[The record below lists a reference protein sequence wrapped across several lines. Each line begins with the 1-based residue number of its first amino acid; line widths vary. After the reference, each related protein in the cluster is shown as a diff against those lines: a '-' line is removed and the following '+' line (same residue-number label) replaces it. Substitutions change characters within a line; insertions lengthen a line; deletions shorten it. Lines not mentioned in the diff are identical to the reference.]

1 MTRSIEK
8 IPKLRSRGR
17 ENRRKLLREAQ
28 RLMLA
33 QQSKDS
39 LRFSDVFE
47 AAGVSRGSAYRIYDG
62 IDDLFHDIVTEW
74 IMNFVDFLRSSE
86 PAERPQS
93 WVDITDFVVRRGAEY
108 WAATAD
114 TLRILPR
121 LRNRQP
127 ESYRLAVQAM
137 SQVLA
142 DIFDRNFVMPDVP
155 YWSHKLGFL
164 TELCDLTFADAIRTE
179 GRISEQR
186 IIEAATIG
194 RTYLEFYL
202 PPDLPARQKAG

>member
-1 MTRSIEK
+1 MTRSIK
-8 IPKLRSRGR
+8 KVPKLRSRGR

-33 QQSKDS
+33 QQSHDS
-39 LRFSDVFE
+39 LKFSDVFE

-74 IMNFVDFLRSSE
+74 VRNFVDFLRSSE
-86 PAERPQS
+86 PNRQPEN
-93 WVDITDFVVRRGAEY
+93 WVELSDYIVRRGAEY
-108 WAATAD
+108 WAATSDA
-114 TLRILPR
+114 LRILPR

-127 ESYRLAVQAM
+127 QSYRLAVQAM
-137 SQVLA
+137 SQVLV
-142 DIFDRNFVMPDVP
+142 DMFDRYFVMREVP
-155 YWSHKLGFL
+155 HWSHKLGFL
-164 TELCDLTFADAIRTE
+164 TELCDVTFADAIRTE

-194 RTYLEFYL
+194 RTYLEFHL
-202 PPDLPARQKAG
+202 PPDLPVRQKAG